1 MLWIVNSI
9 GCSLATEWFKKFSIE
24 LIFKRN
30 LSLIYFS
37 LIFFSVCLK
46 SRHLNRGWNGK
57 NLTK

>member
-1 MLWIVNSI
+1 MVNSI

-37 LIFFSVCLK
+37 LIFFLFV
-46 SRHLNRGWNGK
+46 
-57 NLTK
+57 

>member
-1 MLWIVNSI
+1 MLWMVNSI

-46 SRHLNRGWNGK
+46 SRHLNRG
-57 NLTK
+57 